1 MLNTL
6 LLAEANDAIDE
17 EGIREEVDTFMFEGH
32 DTTAAAII
40 FSILV
45 MATEQEA
52 QQRVYDE
59 LTKARRTKPEHEEF
73 TIADYNNLKYLD
85 RFVKEALRL
94 YPPVAFISRSLSGPL
109 NVGQLSCIRF
119 LFFVDVTVTRF
130 LP

>member
-6 LLAEANDAIDE
+6 LLAEENDAIDE

-32 DTTAAAII
+32 DTTAAGLI
-40 FSILV
+40 FSILLL
-45 MATEQEA
+45 ATEQEA

-59 LTKARRTKPEHEEF
+59 LLKARSTKSESEAF

-94 YPPVAFISRSLSGPL
+94 YPPVSFISRNLSGPL
-109 NVGQLSCIRF
+109 EVGWYSL
-119 LFFVDVTVTRF
+119 
-130 LP
+130 